1 MQSLGSSWNHVS
13 KETVIYCFQKANFSK
28 KDQMSTV
35 NDVDNP
41 FKDLN
46 KSAKELQTKDP
57 SLVAE
62 NMTV

>member
-1 MQSLGSSWNHVS
+1 
-13 KETVIYCFQKANFSK
+13 
-28 KDQMSTV
+28 MSTV

-46 KSAKELQTKDP
+46 KSAKELQTKDS